1 VIHLD
6 VDRSTVWNA
15 HILQKRRSS
24 STQEGIQMRRAV
36 KIFRL
41 IAGGLLVAIPA
52 VASCQIVNFDP
63 PDGTETQPAAI
74 NASGTIVGR
83 YQEIDGDGVQPGF
96 IRDAG
101 GNFTA
106 LYGPVPDTTQT
117 VPVSINDA
125 GEITGWYSVGATVH
139 GFSLDA
145 EGNYTSFD
153 PPGSIATTPFSINS
167 AGEISGNYSTS
178 GAGGDVGF
186 LRDTSGNFVTFG
198 GPGSCGDA
206 VINAFVSAS
215 GEVAG
220 TCSFHSGRFYTF
232 FIRAAD
238 GILTQYGNPFG
249 GTVIYVQSI
258 NDRDVLVGYYTDTA
272 GTVHGFWGNAAGL
285 HSFDYPGATSTAAT
299 AINFTGTVTGLYY
312 DANSASH
319 GFVRDQAGNFT
330 SFDDPNAGIKVSQ
343 GTRPAAINLSGQTTG
358 QFNGPN
364 GVAHGFLRK

>member
-1 VIHLD
+1 MHHAL
-6 VDRSTVWNA
+6 
-15 HILQKRRSS
+15 
-24 STQEGIQMRRAV
+24 
-36 KIFRL
+36 KIARL
-41 IAGGLLVAIPA
+41 IAAGLLLAIPA
-52 VASCQIVNFDP
+52 VASCQIINFDP
-63 PDGTETQPAAI
+63 PGGTETQPAAI

-106 LYGPVPDTTQT
+106 LYGPVPGTTQT

-125 GEITGWYSVGATVH
+125 GDITGWYSVGTNVH
-139 GFSLDA
+139 GFLQDA

-186 LRDTSGNFVTFG
+186 LRDSTGDFATFG
-198 GPGSCGDA
+198 GSGSCGDA

-220 TCSFHSGRFYTF
+220 TCSFHGGRTYTF
-232 FIRAAD
+232 FIRTAS
-238 GILTQYGNPFG
+238 GVLTEYGNPFG
-249 GTVIYVQSI
+249 GSVIYVQSI
-258 NDRDVLVGYYTDTA
+258 NDRDVLAGFYTDAA
-272 GTVHGFWGNAAGL
+272 GVTHGFWGNASGL
-285 HSFDYPGATSTAAT
+285 HSFDYPGAASTAPT
-299 AINFTGTVTGLYY
+299 AINLTGTITGLYY

-319 GFVRDQAGNFT
+319 GFVRDQAGTFT
-330 SFDDPNAGIKVSQ
+330 SFDDPNAGMKVSQ
-343 GTRPAAINLSGQTTG
+343 GTRPVAINLFGQITG
-358 QFNGPN
+358 QFDGPN
-364 GVAHGFLRK
+364 GVTHGFLRK